1 MRVITY
7 LLSFFIQYGTLTDI
21 CRSTTCNFNTM
32 NKQIQD
38 LNVPAHLQDKFEEE
52 LRVEIIRQ
60 QTEDELRS
68 QSMYQE
74 YFSQFN
80 PHSVESFIK
89 NYARRKALYLT
100 RGQEY
105 LNLQEQKDLKYKM
118 LAEEALWA
126 IQQKKLFNLQCQWRA
141 EQVRLKG
148 IEHTTQFLTL
158 SANIQHC
165 PFISPVSKAELD
177 LYVKFLKSGKAYQV
191 FGFENWQDYDAF
203 KAEAED
209 CYLPG
214 IDGPLEGR
222 MPSWYRFFDEHM
234 GTDYL
239 LGLPDTRGEKE
250 QKYRAVARKQQLKE
264 IKKSETI
271 KLTDSRPFISIFDTT
286 IVESFV
292 KQFEDKRTLKYCKAV
307 EEFQSQM
314 DDNIEL
320 DDALET
326 LRLASSKVNIRANT
340 DWKEAVI
347 DAARQYELSQV
358 ADALHAVHQ
367 EYNFRLE
374 NGISFPQS
382 LSDKKREEYT
392 YSVSDLAKSQ
402 ILLGRKIMGEDE
414 NMNF

>member
-1 MRVITY
+1 MEPLRTFAVQRPVI
-7 LLSFFIQYGTLTDI
+7 
-21 CRSTTCNFNTM
+21 FNAM

-38 LNVPAHLQDKFEEE
+38 LKVPAHLQDKFEEE

-60 QTEDELRS
+60 QTEEELRS

-74 YFSQFN
+74 FFKQFN

-148 IEHTTQFLTL
+148 VEHTTQFLTL
-158 SANIQHC
+158 GTNIQHC
-165 PFISPVSKAELD
+165 PYISPVSKAELE
-177 LYVKFLKSGKAYQV
+177 LYIKFLKSGQANQV

-203 KAEAED
+203 KAEADD
-209 CYLPG
+209 CYFPG
-214 IDGPLEGR
+214 IDGPLESR
-222 MPSWYRFFDEHM
+222 MPSWYKFFDEHM
-234 GTDYL
+234 GTGYL
-239 LGLPDTRGEKE
+239 IGLPDTRGEKE

-264 IKKSETI
+264 IKNSES
-271 KLTDSRPFISIFDTT
+271 KNPADGRPFLSIFDTT

-326 LRLASSKVNIRANT
+326 LRLASTKVNIRANA
-340 DWKEAVI
+340 DWKEAII

-358 ADALHAVHQ
+358 ADALPAVHQ
-367 EYNFRLE
+367 EYVFRLE
-374 NGISFPQS
+374 NGINFPQS

-392 YSVSDLAKSQ
+392 FTLSDLAKSQ
-402 ILLGRKIMGEDE
+402 ILLGRKLLGEDQ

>member
-1 MRVITY
+1 
-7 LLSFFIQYGTLTDI
+7 
-21 CRSTTCNFNTM
+21 M

-60 QTEDELRS
+60 QTEEELRS
-68 QSMYQE
+68 QTIYQD
-74 YFSQFN
+74 FFKQFN
-80 PHSVESFIK
+80 SHSVESFIK

-100 RGQEY
+100 RGEEY
-105 LNLQEQKDLKYKM
+105 INLQEQKDLKYKM

-141 EQVRLKG
+141 EQVKLKG
-148 IEHTTQFLTL
+148 VEHSVQFLTL
-158 SANIQHC
+158 STNIQHC
-165 PFISPVSKAELD
+165 PYISPVSKAELD
-177 LYVKFLKSGKAYQV
+177 LYIKFLKSGQANQM
-191 FGFENWQDYDAF
+191 FGFDNWQDYDVF
-203 KAEAED
+203 IAEAND
-209 CYLPG
+209 FYFPG
-214 IDGPLEGR
+214 IDGPLESR
-222 MPSWYRFFDEHM
+222 MPSWYKFFDEHM
-234 GTDYL
+234 GTGYL

-250 QKYRAVARKQQLKE
+250 QKYRAAARKHQLTE
-264 IKKSETI
+264 IKYSESN
-271 KLTDSRPFISIFDTT
+271 KKTDSRPFLSIFDTA

-307 EEFQSQM
+307 EEFQAQL

-326 LRLASSKVNIRANT
+326 LRLANSKVNIRSNA

-374 NGISFPQS
+374 NGINFPQS

-392 YSVSDLAKSQ
+392 FTISDLAKSQ
-402 ILLGRKIMGEDE
+402 ILLGRKLLGEDE

>member
-1 MRVITY
+1 
-7 LLSFFIQYGTLTDI
+7 
-21 CRSTTCNFNTM
+21 M
-32 NKQIQD
+32 NKQEQD
-38 LNVPAHLQDKFEEE
+38 LKVPSHLQDKFEEE
-52 LRVEIIRQ
+52 IRAEIIRQ

-68 QSMYQE
+68 QSIYQE
-74 YFSQFN
+74 FFNQFN

-105 LNLQEQKDLKYKM
+105 INLQEQKELKYKM
-118 LAEEALWA
+118 LAEEALWS

-141 EQVRLKG
+141 EQIKLKG

-158 SANIQHC
+158 GTNIQHC
-165 PFISPVSKAELD
+165 PFIAPVSNAELE
-177 LYVKFLKSGKAYQV
+177 LFISFLKSGQANQV
-191 FGFENWQDYDAF
+191 FGYDNWQDYDVF
-203 KAEAED
+203 IAEADD

-214 IDGPLEGR
+214 IDGPLESR
-222 MPSWYRFFDEHM
+222 ISSWYKFFDDHM
-234 GTDYL
+234 DTGYL
-239 LGLPDTRGEKE
+239 LTLPDSRGEKE
-250 QKYRAVARKQQLKE
+250 HRYRAEARKQQLKE
-264 IKKSETI
+264 IKNSDSKKS
-271 KLTDSRPFISIFDTT
+271 TDSRPFLSIFDTN

-326 LRLASSKVNIRANT
+326 LRLASTKVNIRANV
-340 DWKEAVI
+340 DWKEAII

-358 ADALHAVHQ
+358 ADALTSVYQ
-367 EYNFRLE
+367 EYIIRSE
-374 NGISFPQS
+374 NGINFPQS
-382 LSDKKREEYT
+382 VIDKKREEYT
-392 YSVSDLAKSQ
+392 YTLCDLAKSQ
-402 ILLGRKIMGEDE
+402 ILLGRKLLGEDE

>member
-1 MRVITY
+1 
-7 LLSFFIQYGTLTDI
+7 
-21 CRSTTCNFNTM
+21 M
-32 NKQIQD
+32 NKQEQD
-38 LNVPAHLQDKFEEE
+38 LKVPSHLQDKFEEE
-52 LRVEIIRQ
+52 IRVEIIRQ

-68 QSMYQE
+68 QSIYQE
-74 YFSQFN
+74 FFNQFN

-105 LNLQEQKDLKYKM
+105 INLQEQKELKYKM
-118 LAEEALWA
+118 LAEEALWS

-141 EQVRLKG
+141 EQIKLKG

-158 SANIQHC
+158 GTNIQHC
-165 PFISPVSKAELD
+165 PFIAPVSNAELE
-177 LYVKFLKSGKAYQV
+177 LFISFLKSGQANQV
-191 FGFENWQDYDAF
+191 FGYDNWQDYDVF
-203 KAEAED
+203 IAEADD

-214 IDGPLEGR
+214 IDGPLESR
-222 MPSWYRFFDEHM
+222 IPSWYKFFDDHM
-234 GTDYL
+234 GTGYL
-239 LGLPDTRGEKE
+239 LTLPDSRGEKE
-250 QKYRAVARKQQLKE
+250 QRYRVEARKQQLKE
-264 IKKSETI
+264 IKNSDSKKS
-271 KLTDSRPFISIFDTT
+271 TDSRPFLSIFDTN

-326 LRLASSKVNIRANT
+326 LRLASTKVNIRANV
-340 DWKEAVI
+340 DWKEAII

-358 ADALHAVHQ
+358 ADALYAVHQ

-374 NGISFPQS
+374 NGINFSQS
-382 LSDKKREEYT
+382 VMDKKREEYT
-392 YSVSDLAKSQ
+392 YTLSDLAKNQ
-402 ILLGRKIMGEDE
+402 ILLGRKLLGEDE

>member
-1 MRVITY
+1 VKAPNIRFFSNNMELLRIIAVEGPVI
-7 LLSFFIQYGTLTDI
+7 
-21 CRSTTCNFNTM
+21 FNAM

-38 LNVPAHLQDKFEEE
+38 LKVPAHLQDKFEEE

-60 QTEDELRS
+60 QTEEELRS
-68 QSMYQE
+68 QTIYQE
-74 YFSQFN
+74 FFKQFN

-100 RGQEY
+100 RGQDY
-105 LNLQEQKDLKYKM
+105 MNLQEQKDLKYKM

-148 IEHTTQFLTL
+148 VEHSTQFLTL
-158 SANIQHC
+158 GTNIQHC
-165 PFISPVSKAELD
+165 PYISPVSKAELE
-177 LYVKFLKSGKAYQV
+177 LYIKFLKSGQPNQV
-191 FGFENWQDYDAF
+191 FGFDNWQDYDAF
-203 KAEAED
+203 KAEADD
-209 CYLPG
+209 CYFPG
-214 IDGPLEGR
+214 IDGPLESR
-222 MPSWYRFFDEHM
+222 IPSWYKFFDEHM
-234 GTDYL
+234 GTGYL
-239 LGLPDTRGEKE
+239 LGLPDTRGDKE
-250 QKYRAVARKQQLKE
+250 QKYRTAARKQQLKE
-264 IKKSETI
+264 IKNTEAKKS
-271 KLTDSRPFISIFDTT
+271 TDNRPFLSIFDTT
-286 IVESFV
+286 LVESFV

-326 LRLASSKVNIRANT
+326 LRLAGNKVTIRANV

-358 ADALHAVHQ
+358 ADALPSVHQ
-367 EYNFRLE
+367 EYVFRLE
-374 NGISFPQS
+374 NGINFPQS
-382 LSDKKREEYT
+382 VIDKKREEYT
-392 YSVSDLAKSQ
+392 FTLSDIAKSQ
-402 ILLGRKIMGEDE
+402 ILLGRKILGEED